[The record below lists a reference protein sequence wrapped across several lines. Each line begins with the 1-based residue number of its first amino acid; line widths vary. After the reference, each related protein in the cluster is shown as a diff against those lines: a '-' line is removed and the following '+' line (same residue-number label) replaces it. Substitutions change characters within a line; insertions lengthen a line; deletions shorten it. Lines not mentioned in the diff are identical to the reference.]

1 MIQHRASMR
10 EHARA
15 GPGAGDSR
23 RGHVIGENAR
33 FSVRQICL

>member
-1 MIQHRASMR
+1 MIQHRAAMR

-33 FSVRQICL
+33 FSARQICL